1 MNNNLGKV
9 AAGGVVSVLAVAVA
23 FVRPWEG
30 RSHGPYEDIVGVLTV
45 CDGHTGADI
54 QQRTYTDAECDQL
67 LGEDLA
73 KAHGAVKRCIRAP
86 MTINQEAALTSAT
99 YNVGPAI
106 VCGSTLARLANAG
119 DWAGA
124 CAQLDR
130 WVYAGGQR
138 VNGLVRRRAAERAL
152 CEKE

>member
-1 MNNNLGKV
+1 MNSSAGKL
-9 AAGGVVSVLAVAVA
+9 AAGAAVSVLALAAA
-23 FVRPWEG
+23 FVKPWEG
-30 RSHGPYEDIVGVLTV
+30 RSHEPYEDIVGVLTV

-54 QQRTYTDAECDQL
+54 QPRVYSDAECDEL
-67 LGEDLA
+67 LGADLA
-73 KAHGAVKRCIRAP
+73 KAHSAVKRCIRVP
-86 MTINQEAALTSAT
+86 MTINQEAALTSAA
-99 YNVGPAI
+99 YNAGQAI

-119 DWAGA
+119 DWPGA